1 MEKIDIPQIY
11 TQINESFKTE
21 DHEKILIL
29 SDKILKANPKEKE
42 AFQCKL
48 IALLNLGKN
57 DEIIQLIEKSN
68 SEKEYLLEYAYA
80 LHEKKRYTDSI
91 NTINTHYASSKEIQ
105 TSLNELLAQ
114 NFYKLGKF
122 SESYKTYKTLL
133 EEKLNSNE
141 IEEEKDLISNF
152 LAAYVLSDSKEE
164 EVLKTLLKYMNTWE
178 SFYNYCIICLK
189 QGKFNESME
198 TLYRLKRDYPQTD
211 DEFNELK
218 NINLQLNIVQSA
230 FEGFDY
236 SKFLNVIE
244 QYNKFFDS
252 NNFQE
257 LTPYFYNSFLHIKKD
272 KESLQEILKKLDSH
286 MKSETLF
293 ESEKDKLLENKIIL
307 LLRSNR
313 INEAQENFKNLPQNF
328 SDTMYVII
336 YLYIYFKMEKLEKL
350 EELIKSDSNIRNKPE
365 PHLIVLQIMLSQI
378 TSKNT
383 EQFHFKLLAFV
394 KEFYEYTVNF
404 HFVNFFI
411 GFYESRHLR
420 EHLKEFVTNY
430 RDPVVFYKR
439 IPKMLLKKT
448 LCLLGRTFE
457 SLGMFED
464 SSKFYSFILEN
475 VEKNDNEVKLNL
487 INSIAYIDV
496 VKSDE
501 IRRGLDETMVDLSTD
516 HISNLLGEVFVKF
529 KKNPNE
535 KKKSKKNKKKKIR
548 YPKNFDPKK
557 PGPMPDPERWIPK
570 LQRKKYKNVAKNKMA
585 YQGAVTDNSTT
596 TSQFGKK

>member
-21 DHEKILIL
+21 DHEKILTL
-29 SDKILKANPKEKE
+29 SEKILKANPKEKE

-57 DEIIQLIEKSN
+57 DEIIQLIEKSY

-91 NTINTHYASSKEIQ
+91 NTINTHYNSRKDILSN
-105 TSLNELLAQ
+105 LNELLAQ

-236 SKFLNVIE
+236 GKFLNVIE
-244 QYNKFFDS
+244 QYNKLFES
-252 NNFQE
+252 NKFPE
-257 LTPYFYNSFLHIKKD
+257 LTPYFYNNFLHFKKD
-272 KESLQEILKKLDSH
+272 KESTHEILKKLDGY
-286 MKSETLF
+286 MKSESLF
-293 ESEKDKLLENKIIL
+293 ESEKNKLLENKIIL
-307 LLRSNR
+307 LLRANR

-350 EELIKSDSNIRNKPE
+350 EELIKSDSNLRDKPE

-383 EQFHFKLLAFV
+383 EQFHFKVLSFI
-394 KEFYEYTVNF
+394 KEFNEHTVNF

-420 EHLKEFVTNY
+420 EYLKEFVTTY

-439 IPKMLLKKT
+439 IPKMFLKKT

-475 VEKNDNEVKLNL
+475 FEKNDNEVKLNL

-501 IRRGLDETMVDLSTD
+501 IRRGLDETMVDLSTE
-516 HISNLLGEVFVKF
+516 HISNLLGEVFEKF

-535 KKKSKKNKKKKIR
+535 KKKSKKNKKKMIR

-557 PGPMPDPERWIPK
+557 PGQMPDPERWIPK